1 MINGFIKYMEENR
14 LSKNSI
20 NSYYSDV
27 KLFEEYYKE
36 SYGENL
42 NKLVSVDVRM
52 YKQYLLNKNLSPKT
66 INRKL
71 TAIRTYNEFLIEK
84 NIQNE
89 IVIRNKDYIKIQ
101 ASITNKNIITSQDVN
116 KLKHYAAKDEKNS
129 KRDYC
134 FIILLTNG
142 GLRESELVNIKL
154 TDIKL
159 NERIIN
165 ILGKGNKFR
174 QIVINNMMYDA
185 LVDYINERKEMNIK
199 NPYLFVGQKNQNT
212 SEPLNRNFCNR
223 LLNKYKDI
231 CKIDNLHPHL
241 LRSYFCTNALHNAGY
256 TLEQVANQA
265 GHSNIN
271 TTKLYLGTN
280 KEDFLTLANR
290 L

>member
-1 MINGFIKYMEENR
+1 
-14 LSKNSI
+14 
-20 NSYYSDV
+20 
-27 KLFEEYYKE
+27 
-36 SYGENL
+36 
-42 NKLVSVDVRM
+42 M
-52 YKQYLLNKNLSPKT
+52 YKQYLLNKNLSPKI

-212 SEPLNRNFCNR
+212 SDPLNRNFCNR
-223 LLNKYKDI
+223 LLNKYKDL

-241 LRSYFCTNALHNAGY
+241 LRSYFCTNALHNVGY

>member
-27 KLFEEYYKE
+27 KLFEEYY
-36 SYGENL
+36 
-42 NKLVSVDVRM
+42 M
-52 YKQYLLNKNLSPKT
+52 
-66 INRKL
+66 
-71 TAIRTYNEFLIEK
+71 
-84 NIQNE
+84 
-89 IVIRNKDYIKIQ
+89 
-101 ASITNKNIITSQDVN
+101 TSQDVN

-174 QIVINNMMYDA
+174 QI
-185 LVDYINERKEMNIK
+185 
-199 NPYLFVGQKNQNT
+199 
-212 SEPLNRNFCNR
+212 
-223 LLNKYKDI
+223 
-231 CKIDNLHPHL
+231 LHF
-241 LRSYFCTNALHNAGY
+241 YFC
-256 TLEQVANQA
+256 
-265 GHSNIN
+265 IIF
-271 TTKLYLGTN
+271 LG
-280 KEDFLTLANR
+280 LIVPV
-290 L
+290 

>member
-42 NKLVSVDVRM
+42 NKLVSADVRM

-212 SEPLNRNFCNR
+212 SDPLNRNFCNR
-223 LLNKYKDI
+223 LLNKYKDL